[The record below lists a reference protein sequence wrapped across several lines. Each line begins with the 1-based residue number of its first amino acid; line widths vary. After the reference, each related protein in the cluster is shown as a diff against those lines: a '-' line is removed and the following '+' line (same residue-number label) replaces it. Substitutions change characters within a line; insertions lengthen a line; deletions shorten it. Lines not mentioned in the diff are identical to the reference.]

1 MKHYSPQ
8 GDNTTLVKYA
18 HKVQSLFSLLIE
30 EKKIKLYTLLLGRGP
45 KLILFPVPALL

>member
-30 EKKIKLYTLLLGRGP
+30 EKKNQIIHIIVGEGT
-45 KLILFPVPALL
+45 